1 MTWKNKKIVDIS
13 RKFLN
18 TNGALAET
26 EIFVKMPDKKVPLI
40 REVNGKNFREKFR
53 NNIKTLNTCSQK
65 GLAEMFDST
74 IGASTVLMP
83 YGGRYQLTPADVS
96 VQKFPVRDGITNTAS
111 MAAHG
116 YNPEISK
123 WSPFH
128 GALYAVIES
137 VSKITAAGGDYK
149 KIRFTF

>member
-1 MTWKNKKIVDIS
+1 
-13 RKFLN
+13 
-18 TNGALAET
+18 
-26 EIFVKMPDKKVPLI
+26 
-40 REVNGKNFREKFR
+40 
-53 NNIKTLNTCSQK
+53 
-65 GLAEMFDST
+65 MFDST

-96 VQKFPVRDGITNTAS
+96 VQKFPVQDGITNTAS

-149 KIRFTF
+149 KIRFTFQEYFERLGKDKEKWGKPFSALLGAYYAQKEFKLPSIGG